1 MQKRSELFFNVLLL
15 PIDFIAVVGGFVLAY
30 IIRVKIENKPV
41 SHPLGALAF
50 LKLLLLVVPIWI
62 LIFALSGLYNLSGL
76 RGRLDEL
83 GKVFV
88 AVSGGTMF
96 LILIDFASKQP
107 LFPAKAIPFY
117 GYGLSLVLV
126 LLGRQIVRAI
136 QRGLFNFGVGVHQA
150 VLVGSGPVA
159 QQVAEGL
166 RTGRSGYRLIALI
179 EKAKNASKRVPGLP
193 TYTSLDEFIA
203 HNKGRHVDEII
214 QADAGFDPDE
224 ILEMVNYASNHHL
237 TYRFVPNQFGIF
249 AVNSSVSNVAGL
261 PMIELKHTPLEG
273 WGRIVKRT
281 FDILGALVGLIVFSP
296 VFLLVAIASK
306 IVDPGPVLY
315 RHKRLSRVGKTIFI
329 YKFRSMYL
337 KYCTGPGYSG
347 KTDAEVLADD
357 LGRPELA
364 TEFAKEQKLND
375 DPRVHSLGRFLRKTS
390 LDELPQF
397 LNVLRGDLSLVGPR
411 PIIEAE
417 LERYGTGQ
425 SAFLALKPGL
435 TGLWQISGR
444 SDLGYEERV
453 KLDIYYIENWSLFLD
468 IKILVKTALSVLG
481 GRGAY

>member
-1 MQKRSELFFNVLLL
+1 MQKRSELFFNFLLL
-15 PIDFIAVVGGFVLAY
+15 PIDFIAVVSGFVLAY
-30 IIRVKIENKPV
+30 IIRVKIEHKPI

-50 LKLLLLVVPIWI
+50 LKLLVLAVPVWM
-62 LIFALSGLYNLSGL
+62 LIFGLSGLYNLSGL

-83 GKVFV
+83 GKVFI

-96 LILIDFASKQP
+96 LILVDFLSKQP

-117 GYGLSLVLV
+117 GFAASLVLV

-159 QQVAEGL
+159 QQIAEGL
-166 RTGRSGYRLIALI
+166 SSPRSGYRLIALL
-179 EKAKNASKRVPGLP
+179 EKAKSANKRVPGLP
-193 TYTSLDEFIA
+193 VYASLDEFIA

-237 TYRFVPNQFGIF
+237 TYRFVPNQFGIY
-249 AVNSSVSNVAGL
+249 AVNSSMSNVAGL

-273 WGRIVKRT
+273 WGRIVKRS
-281 FDILGALVGLIVFSP
+281 FDILGAVVGLIISSP
-296 VFLLVAIASK
+296 VFLVVAIASK

-315 RHKRLSRVGKTIFI
+315 RHKRLSRVGKTIYI

-347 KTDAEVLADD
+347 KTDAQVLAED
-357 LGRPELA
+357 LGRPELVK
-364 TEFAKEQKLND
+364 EFAKEQKLNN
-375 DPRVHSLGRFLRKTS
+375 DPRVHPLGKLLRKTS

-397 LNVLRGDLSLVGPR
+397 LNVLRGELSLVGPR

-417 LERYGTGQ
+417 LERYGSGQ

-444 SDLGYEERV
+444 SDLGYDERV
-453 KLDIYYIENWSLFLD
+453 KLDIYYIENWSLWLD
-468 IKILVKTALSVLG
+468 IKILIKTALSFLN